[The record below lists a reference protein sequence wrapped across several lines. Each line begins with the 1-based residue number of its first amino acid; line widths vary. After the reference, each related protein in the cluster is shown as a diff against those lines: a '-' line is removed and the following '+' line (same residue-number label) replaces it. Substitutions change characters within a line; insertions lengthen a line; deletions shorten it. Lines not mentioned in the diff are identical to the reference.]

1 MLYINLEYSCRED
14 IHFTSLP
21 EAGKGE
27 NNSYS
32 KSRREKTLMRQDR
45 STQPA
50 GFIFYLLSILLKT
63 FVVLLLILPF
73 ILLFV

>member
-1 MLYINLEYSCRED
+1 LN
-14 IHFTSLP
+14 T
-21 EAGKGE
+21 AA
-27 NNSYS
+27 
-32 KSRREKTLMRQDR
+32 EKTYILLLFLKLERVRTILIVNQEERKPLRQDR